1 MKLKSLVLATTV
13 LAVAACSDSVQS
25 PPHVPRD
32 GERVFNRV
40 TARGDTIALYIT
52 VKNGKVARMRHVQNG
67 KLLVESNTER
77 GTRQILLHRDGT
89 VLKTDL
95 NESGAPVLRETIPPS
110 ARLPQAIRRSI
121 RLLADWVGPQAVE
134 AQAKGC
140 VSEIAQAMDAAA
152 RIAELAG
159 ANGGLPGIL
168 APPLARL
175 ADAIA
180 QYSDATRRLAD
191 CVRTI
196 L

>member
-1 MKLKSLVLATTV
+1 MKLTSLILATTA
-13 LAVAACSDSVQS
+13 LAVVACSDSVHS
-25 PPHVPRD
+25 PPGPQH
-32 GERVFNRV
+32 GERVFTRV
-40 TARGDTIALYIT
+40 TASGDTIALYLT
-52 VKNGKVARMRHVQNG
+52 VENGKVARMRHVQNG
-67 KLLVESNTER
+67 KLLVESTMEA
-77 GTRQILLHRDGT
+77 GKRQILLHGDGK

-95 NESGAPVLRETIPPS
+95 NESGAPVLKETIPPS
-110 ARLPQAIRRSI
+110 ARLPHAIRKSI
-121 RLLADWVGPQAVE
+121 RLLAGWAGPQPVE
-134 AQAKGC
+134 AQGNAC

-159 ANGGLPGIL
+159 AIGGLPGIL

-180 QYSDATRRLAD
+180 QYGDATRRLAD